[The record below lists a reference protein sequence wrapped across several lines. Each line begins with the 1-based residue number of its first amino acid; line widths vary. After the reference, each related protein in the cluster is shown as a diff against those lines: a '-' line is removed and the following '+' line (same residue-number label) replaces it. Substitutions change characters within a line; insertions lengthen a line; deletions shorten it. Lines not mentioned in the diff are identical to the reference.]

1 MATVSI
7 DKLVIFIA
15 SLLVAATVA
24 STLTASVVDLDQTL
38 QGSGLAAADK
48 IETDVDIVGD
58 TGSDAFYNDSTGN
71 VTLLVKNTGQKDLYA
86 QTSQIDVFIDGQY
99 ATVDALSRPDNAT
112 GDVWAPGEILRL
124 TLSHTLD
131 AGEHTIS
138 VHVVGDEETVTVYV

>member
-1 MATVSI
+1 MASVSV

-38 QGSGLAAADK
+38 RGSGLAAADK

-58 TGSDAFYNDSTGN
+58 TGSDAFYNDTTGN

-99 ATVDALSRPDNAT
+99 VTVDALARPDNTT
-112 GDVWAPGEILRL
+112 GDVWAPGEIVRL
-124 TLSHTLD
+124 TVSHDLD
-131 AGEHTIS
+131 PGEHTIT
-138 VHVVGDEETVTVYV
+138 VHLVGDEETVTVYV